1 MDHPGTPT
9 PIAIQRCAALAISAL
24 LLFIPANLLPILHLS
39 QLGHETRST
48 IWEGVVALW
57 ESGTREV
64 ALLVFACSIVIP
76 LLKIVAMLWLCAT
89 WRSPTAGLSPLLVRI
104 VDAVGRWSML
114 DVFLVAILVSLVKL
128 GDLAR
133 VTPGPGLLAFTAVVV
148 LTMLATATFD
158 RRLAEPEGGAS

>member
-1 MDHPGTPT
+1 MEHQGTRT
-9 PIAIQRCAALAISAL
+9 PIAIQRCAALAVSAL
-24 LLFIPANLLPILHLS
+24 LLFIPANLLPILHLT

-57 ESGTREV
+57 ESGTQEV

-76 LLKIVAMLWLCAT
+76 LLKIIAMLWLCAT
-89 WRSPTAGLSPLLVRI
+89 WRTPNAMLSPLLVR
-104 VDAVGRWSML
+104 VLDAVGRWSML

-133 VTPGPGLLAFTAVVV
+133 VTPGPGLLAFSAVVV

-158 RRLAEPEGGAS
+158 RRLAEPRGGVA